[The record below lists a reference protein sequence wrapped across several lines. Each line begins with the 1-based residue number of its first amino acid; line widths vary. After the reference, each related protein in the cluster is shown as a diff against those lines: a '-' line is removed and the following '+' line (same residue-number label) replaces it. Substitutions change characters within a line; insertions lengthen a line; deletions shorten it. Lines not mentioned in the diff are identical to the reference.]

1 MLDISISGLEVV
13 ISYLTAVQQRGNN
26 IRPLLLEIGEDLTE
40 STKQRFVTT
49 TDPDGEQWAENS
61 QVTLDRKSGSKP
73 LTNHGSL
80 ADSIHYAMLGD
91 YGVEIGS
98 DKVQANMMQYGGTT
112 AQFSHLWGDIPSRP
126 FIGLSAEDK
135 QSVLELVSHYLL

>member
-1 MLDISISGLEVV
+1 MFEISIYGLEVV
-13 ISYLTAVQQRGNN
+13 IAHLNAIQQRSDN

-49 TDPDGEQWAENS
+49 TSPDGEQWAENS

-73 LTNHGSL
+73 LTDGGFL
-80 ADSIHYAMLGD
+80 AESIHYDMFGN

-98 DKVQANMMQYGGTT
+98 DKVQANMMQYGGTK
-112 AQFSHLWGDIPSRP
+112 AQFSHLWGDIPARP
-126 FIGLSAEDK
+126 FVGVSAEDK
-135 QSVLELVSHYLL
+135 QKMLTSVSNYLL